1 MSTSAILSS
10 LHDLPAQAPPPGIT
24 ADLAHPE
31 SKGYILIIVSSVLF
45 ALMMAFAVAYFIA
58 SIIGEFL
65 VTVMKTKTQS
75 SILLNTMELGVTRG
89 PVGKHQWD
97 VTIGDVTNNDFII
110 VIIPSPFLSSPP
122 DSNHPTSTSQAVA
135 FLSNALVSPTLLLTK
150 LTLFLLYLDL
160 FRPFKW
166 LRICVYI
173 GISITVLFYSTT
185 GILMII
191 WSSPHAGETWQTHL
205 FTMEQQYAQIYAS
218 PWSAVGLGIDLFLL
232 GLPLKAVG
240 ELCLP
245 WKKKVVVGIVFLT
258 GILWSNTKDTTY
270 ALQNVIICS
279 LAEMFTGV
287 IVSCMPATW
296 ELLRQCIPHFLAL
309 KSKFLF
315 ASRSFWKKGKESL
328 SQGEVASERDDSG
341 YRKGSVPLHRETND
355 LLKGS
360 WEEERLAKLGVELA
374 RLGNGKVY
382 FGAGKR
388 FGWVDEAPDESYL
401 QRDVW

>member
-1 MSTSAILSS
+1 MSTVSILSS
-10 LHDLPAQAPPPGIT
+10 LHDLPAQAPPPGII
-24 ADLAHPE
+24 ANLAHPE
-31 SKGYILIIVSSVLF
+31 SNGYILIIVSSVLF
-45 ALMMAFAVAYFIA
+45 SLMMVCFFARVYGCVGVGVGVRGVGKGFVW
-58 SIIGEFL
+58 GD
-65 VTVMKTKTQS
+65 
-75 SILLNTMELGVTRG
+75 GVTRG

-97 VTIGDVTNNDFII
+97 VAIGDVTSNDFII
-110 VIIPSPFLSSPP
+110 
-122 DSNHPTSTSQAVA
+122 AVA

-240 ELCLP
+240 KLCLP
-245 WKKKVVVGIVFLT
+245 WRRKVAVGIVFLT
-258 GILWSNTKDTTY
+258 GIFACIASALSVYYRFINKQSNTKDTTY

-279 LAEMFTGV
+279 LAEMFIGV

-296 ELLRQCIPHFLAL
+296 NLLRQCIPHFLAL
-309 KSKFLF
+309 KSKLSF
-315 ASRSFWKKGKESL
+315 ASRSFWKNGRESL
-328 SQGEVASERDDSG
+328 SPGEVASGVDDSG
-341 YRKGSVPLHRETND
+341 HRQGSGGLYGETND
-355 LLKGS
+355 SLKS
-360 WEEERLAKLGVELA
+360 FWEEERLAKLGVELA
-374 RLGNGKVY
+374 SLGNAKVY
-382 FGAGKR
+382 LGLEKKY
-388 FGWVDEAPDESYL
+388 GWVEVVHDESYR
-401 QRDVW
+401 QRNVW

>member
-1 MSTSAILSS
+1 
-10 LHDLPAQAPPPGIT
+10 
-24 ADLAHPE
+24 
-31 SKGYILIIVSSVLF
+31 
-45 ALMMAFAVAYFIA
+45 
-58 SIIGEFL
+58 
-65 VTVMKTKTQS
+65 MK
-75 SILLNTMELGVTRG
+75 LGVTRG

-97 VTIGDVTNNDFII
+97 VTIGDVTSNDFII
-110 VIIPSPFLSSPP
+110 
-122 DSNHPTSTSQAVA
+122 AVD

-173 GISITVLFYSTT
+173 GICITVLFYSIT
-185 GILMII
+185 GILMIV
-191 WSSPHAGETWQTHL
+191 WSSPNAGETWQTHL

-245 WKKKVVVGIVFLT
+245 WRRKVVVGIVFLT
-258 GILWSNTKDTTY
+258 GIFACIASALSVYYRFINKQSNTKDTTY

-279 LAEMFTGV
+279 LAEMFIGV
-287 IVSCMPATW
+287 IISCMPATW
-296 ELLRQCIPHFLAL
+296 NLLRQCIPHFLAL
-309 KSKFLF
+309 KSKLLF
-315 ASRSFWKKGKESL
+315 ASGSFWKNSRGSFSL
-328 SQGEVASERDDSG
+328 GEVGCERVDSG
-341 YRKGSVPLHRETND
+341 YRKGPDGLHGETNN

-374 RLGNGKVY
+374 RLGNAKVC
-382 FGAGKR
+382 FRSEKR
-388 FGWVDEAPDESYL
+388 HGWVDVAHDENYL